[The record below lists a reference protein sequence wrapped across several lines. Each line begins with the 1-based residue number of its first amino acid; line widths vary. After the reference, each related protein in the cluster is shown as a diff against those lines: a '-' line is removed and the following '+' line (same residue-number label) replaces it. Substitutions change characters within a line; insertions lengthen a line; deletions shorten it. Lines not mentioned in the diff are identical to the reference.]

1 MNPQDT
7 TLLWELAEAAVAG
20 TLSPAQKETLQ
31 ARLAGDAAFAAEFTQ
46 AQILL
51 HTFAQQR
58 ETAQMRSKLQRLHS
72 RFKVGAAAPPANAP
86 LPGTHTTGTGTKPF
100 FRRVIP
106 LLTSWR
112 TAAIAASAALLLSI
126 TSLLSTT
133 SHNGGS
139 RAQYRQLS
147 REIAAVKRS
156 QNQLIDNQNKLI
168 SSVNAERKVAPAE
181 AVKLS
186 GTGFALNNAGYLV
199 TAYHVAQDADSIY
212 IQTSKGDYYKATL
225 IAFNPQSD
233 VAVLR
238 VDDRSFRFALGG
250 EVPYSF
256 SPHKSGIGA
265 RIYTL
270 GFPQDEVVYSEGYVS
285 AYNGYRGDSSQY
297 RLSLPAEPGAS
308 GAPVLDAQGVVL
320 GIVAGEQSEAA
331 GATYAVSSKE
341 LLRLLKSL
349 PKDRQ
354 PALPA
359 GNKLGSLSREQQLE
373 KLQAFT
379 CIIRVYK
386 P

>member
-1 MNPQDT
+1 MKEQDIAKI
-7 TLLWELAEAAVAG
+7 WELAEALTAG
-20 TLSPAQKETLQ
+20 TLSPAEKEALQ
-31 ARLAGDAAFAAEFTQ
+31 ARLAGDEAFATEFAQ
-46 AQILL
+46 AQTLV

-58 ETAQMRSKLQRLHS
+58 ETAQMRSKLSRLHAKL
-72 RFKVGAAAPPANAP
+72 KVGAVAPPANPTSESKKEP
-86 LPGTHTTGTGTKPF
+86 L
-100 FRRVIP
+100 FRRVMP
-106 LLTSWR
+106 FLTSWR
-112 TAAIAASAALLLSI
+112 TAAVAASVALLLSI

-133 SHNGGS
+133 SVSGGS

-156 QNQLIDNQNKLI
+156 QSQLIDNQNKLI
-168 SSVNAERKVAPAE
+168 SSVNADRKLAPAQ

-225 IAFNPQSD
+225 IAFNPQAD

-238 VDDRSFRFALGG
+238 VDDRSFRFAPGS

-256 SPHKSGIGA
+256 SPRKSGLGA
-265 RIYTL
+265 PIYTL

-308 GAPVLDAQGVVL
+308 GAPVLDAHGVVL

-331 GATYAVSSKE
+331 SATYAVSSKE

-359 GNKLGSLSREQQLE
+359 GNKLDGMSREQQLE

-379 CIIRVYK
+379 CIVRVYK

>member
-1 MNPQDT
+1 MKEQDISKI
-7 TLLWELAEAAVAG
+7 WELAEALSAG
-20 TLSPAQKETLQ
+20 TLAPAEKEALQ
-31 ARLAGDAAFAAEFTQ
+31 AHLAGDEAFAVEFAQ
-46 AQILL
+46 AQTLL
-51 HTFAQQR
+51 HAFAQQR
-58 ETAQMRSKLQRLHS
+58 ETAQMRSKLSRLHS
-72 RFKVGAAAPPANAP
+72 KLKVGAVAPPANPASESQNKP
-86 LPGTHTTGTGTKPF
+86 L
-100 FRRVIP
+100 FRRVMP
-106 LLTSWR
+106 FLTSWR
-112 TAAIAASAALLLSI
+112 TAAVAASVALLLSI

-133 SHNGGS
+133 SVSGGS

-156 QNQLIDNQNKLI
+156 QSQLIDNQNKLI
-168 SSVNAERKVAPAE
+168 SSVNADRKPAPAQ

-225 IAFNPQSD
+225 IAFNPQAD

-238 VDDRSFRFALGG
+238 VDDRSFRFAPGG

-256 SPHKSGIGA
+256 SPRKSGLGA
-265 RIYTL
+265 PIYTL

-308 GAPVLDAQGVVL
+308 GAPVLDAQGIVL
-320 GIVAGEQSEAA
+320 GIVAGEQGEAA

-359 GNKLGSLSREQQLE
+359 GNKLGGMSREQQLE

-379 CIIRVYK
+379 CIVRVYK

>member
-1 MNPQDT
+1 MNEHDRNKI
-7 TLLWELAEAAVAG
+7 WEWAEAVAAN
-20 TLSPAQKETLQ
+20 TLSPAEGETLQ
-31 ARLAGDAAFAAEFTQ
+31 ARLAGDKAFAAEFAQ
-46 AQILL
+46 AQSLL
-51 HTFAQQR
+51 QTFAQQR
-58 ETAQMRSKLQRLHS
+58 ETAQMRSKLTRISNKL
-72 RFKVGAAAPPANAP
+72 KMGTAAPPASTKKEPAEKP
-86 LPGTHTTGTGTKPF
+86 L
-100 FRRVIP
+100 FRRVLP
-106 LLTSWR
+106 LLASWR
-112 TAAIAASAALLLSI
+112 TAAVAASAALLLSI
-126 TSLLSTT
+126 TSLLNSA
-133 SHNGGS
+133 SHTGGN

-168 SSVNAERKVAPAE
+168 SSVNAARKAALTE

-212 IQTSKGDYYKATL
+212 IQTTKGDYYRATL

-238 VDDRSFRFALGG
+238 VDDRSFRFAPGG

-256 SPHKSGIGA
+256 SPRKSGLGA

-285 AYNGYRGDSSQY
+285 AYNGYKGDSAQY

-308 GAPVLDAQGVVL
+308 GAPVLDAQGTIL
-320 GIVAGEQSEAA
+320 GIVAGVQGDAS

-349 PKDRQ
+349 PKDLR
-354 PALPA
+354 PALPT
-359 GNKLGSLSREQQLE
+359 GNKLGSVSREAQLE

-379 CIIRVYK
+379 CIVRVYK

>member
-1 MNPQDT
+1 MSEQDT
-7 TLLWELAEAAVAG
+7 YKIWELAEAMAAG
-20 TLSPAQKETLQ
+20 SLFPAEKKALE
-31 ARLAGDAAFAAEFTQ
+31 ARLAGDEVFAAEFAQ
-46 AQILL
+46 AQTLL
-51 HTFAQQR
+51 STFEQQR
-58 ETAQMRSKLQRLHS
+58 QTTQMRSKLSRLHNKL
-72 RFKVGAAAPPANAP
+72 KVGTTAPPVTTPPELNSKP
-86 LPGTHTTGTGTKPF
+86 L
-100 FRRVIP
+100 FRRVLP
-106 LLTSWR
+106 LLANWR
-112 TAAIAASAALLLSI
+112 TAAVAASAALLLSI
-126 TSLLSTT
+126 TSLLSST
-133 SHNGGS
+133 SIKGGS

-156 QNQLIDNQNKLI
+156 QSQLIDNQNKLI
-168 SSVNAERKVAPAE
+168 SSVKAARKAALTE

-186 GTGFALNNAGYLV
+186 GTGFAINNAGYVV
-199 TAYHVAQDADSIY
+199 TAYHVAQDADSVY

-238 VDDRSFRFALGG
+238 VDDRSFRFASVG

-256 SPHKSGIGA
+256 SPRKSGIGA

-285 AYNGYRGDSSQY
+285 AYNGYRGDSAQY

-320 GIVAGEQSEAA
+320 GIVAGDQSEAA

-349 PKDRQ
+349 PKEQQ

-359 GNKLGSLSREQQLE
+359 GNKLGGLSREQQLE

-379 CIIRVYK
+379 CIVRVYK